1 MRNINGIY
9 NFNKVV
15 NDNFVSYERDPDV
28 ELMKLYKDKIDQLQ
42 ENNIPINTLQIKK
55 ALLKVLRQHQD
66 V

>member
-15 NDNFVSYERDPDV
+15 NDNFVSYEKDPDV